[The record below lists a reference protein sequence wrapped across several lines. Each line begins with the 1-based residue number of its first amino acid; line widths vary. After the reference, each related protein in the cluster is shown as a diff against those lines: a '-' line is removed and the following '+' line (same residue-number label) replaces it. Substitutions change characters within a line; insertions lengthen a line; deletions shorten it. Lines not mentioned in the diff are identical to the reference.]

1 MLYMSYIDL
10 KHRAQFQAVDMGS
23 HVSRWERAW
32 GTPGGVASMAKSCKP
47 TRRGRLEA
55 VEMFSLEKR
64 TEENEP
70 LLLQM
75 AELRSAVGN
84 NRKKSYKSPDTDLC
98 NHFNTIKPSG

>member
-1 MLYMSYIDL
+1 
-10 KHRAQFQAVDMGS
+10 
-23 HVSRWERAW
+23 
-32 GTPGGVASMAKSCKP
+32 MAKSCKP

-64 TEENEP
+64 TEEYEP

-84 NRKKSYKSPDTDLC
+84 NR
-98 NHFNTIKPSG
+98 